1 MKRTQ
6 VQFDEE
12 VYEALRRRAFERGI
26 SMSALLRQVLREHL
40 VPQSGPF
47 RVEDFRFIGSGR
59 GGVRRKGKAISEL
72 HDQEI
77 AEAFAR

>member
-12 VYEALRRRAFERGI
+12 IYEALRKRAFERGM
-26 SMSALLRQVLREHL
+26 SMSALLREVLREHL
-40 VPQSGPF
+40 VPQGGPL
-47 RVEDFRFIGSGR
+47 RLEDFRFIGSGR
-59 GGVRRKGKAISEL
+59 GNARRKGKAISEL

-77 AEAFAR
+77 VEAFAR

>member
-12 VYEALRRRAFERGI
+12 VYEALRRRAFERGM
-26 SMSALLRQVLREHL
+26 SMSALLREVLREHL
-40 VPQSGPF
+40 VPRTGPS
-47 RVEDFRFIGSGR
+47 RLEDFRFIGSGK
-59 GGVRRKGKAISEL
+59 GSARRKGKAVSEL

-77 AEAFAR
+77 VEAFAR